1 MRLLI
6 EEYGKMLAAVIICS
20 ALLGILFTGFMRKWQ
35 EFGGVDD
42 SIKTDFNTDEEK
54 RTPPV
59 LIARD
64 VKVHSGEPVDVA
76 EYVSASDFDG
86 SDLSSLVQK
95 DCLERKEGVIRYA
108 LKVTSPVTGKSV
120 TGRILILIDCPGDGG
135 DRLVC
140 GS

>member
-1 MRLLI
+1 MRLFI
-6 EEYGKMLAAVIICS
+6 EEYGKMLVTVMVCS
-20 ALLGILFTGFMRKWQ
+20 VVLGILFTGFMRKWQ
-35 EFGGVDD
+35 EFGGVED
-42 SIKTDFNTDEEK
+42 SIKTDFKTDEEK

-64 VKVHSGEPVDVA
+64 VKIHSGESVDVA

-86 SDLSSLVQK
+86 RDLSSLIEK
-95 DCLERKEGVIRYA
+95 DCMERDAGIIRYA

-120 TGRILILIDCPGDGG
+120 SGRLLVLVDCPGDGG